1 MKISINLLDTKLIL
15 IEKNNSLLFSRIN
28 ELFGLNYSFGSK
40 MYLQLSISM
49 WQSCRSIGKY
59 CKFIGHDAVIVNLQ
73 SEENEKL

>member
-28 ELFGLNYSFGSK
+28 ELFGLKYSFGSK

-49 WQSCRSIGKY
+49 
-59 CKFIGHDAVIVNLQ
+59 
-73 SEENEKL
+73 